1 MKTLR
6 PPTLLLLLL
15 LAGCRGPDTI
25 DVAPG
30 AALRLCPPEAAPD
43 FFLNQEVV
51 ITLPDGSRETL
62 MAAMENRRGVLGLV
76 AATPLG
82 QTLFSM
88 RVRDG
93 KALVDVRAPLPGR
106 FDPRMLP
113 ALVQF
118 ALWPEAAVRA
128 GLGPGL
134 RLEQVRR
141 PARAPAAG
149 PAGLVRHP
157 HRRSP
162 GHGGARPGPAPAHPH
177 PGRLV
182 TRRLFGGVRN

>member
-1 MKTLR
+1 VKTLR

-82 QTLFSM
+82 QTLFSI

-134 RLEQVRR
+134 RLEQY
-141 PARAPAAG
+141 
-149 PAGLVRHP
+149 
-157 HRRSP
+157 
-162 GHGGARPGPAPAHPH
+162 GARRELLLRDQLVWSATRTGEALVMEAPGL
-177 PGRLV
+177 GLRLRIR
-182 TRRLFGGVRN
+182 TLDDL